1 MIQIIIKE
9 KLGVSNSQDWER
21 YLNDINL
28 GFNTIKLEKDFYLTI
43 ILNRIA
49 DNLPDLIFK

>member
-1 MIQIIIKE
+1 MIQIIIQE
-9 KLGVSNSQDWER
+9 KLGVSNPQDWEG
-21 YLNDINL
+21 YLDDINL
-28 GFNTIKLEKDFYLTI
+28 GFNKIKLEKDFYLTI